1 LSAAPPQV
9 SAASRQTAAAI
20 RAAVRSVTD
29 PHAVLGVA
37 PADSQLLLAGLRE
50 DGYRPVVSRLLDPP
64 PDGQPPRAEP
74 ALAAELG
81 RLRGAGAEYLVLP
94 AGEEWGPTG
103 AAAAELLAKVCPL
116 LAAAPACTIYAVCDT
131 RALATCEWADALLPE
146 DCDVLVA
153 SSGVSALLVLPRRR
167 AFHFPQGPDGGYG
180 GHLMTRAGTALEQ
193 LEQHRAAGADFLLVP
208 AFAPSWVTLV
218 PEFLPAVRARYRELV
233 VRRHLGSVYSLQETP
248 D

>member
-20 RAAVRSVTD
+20 RATVRAVAD

-37 PADSQLLLAGLRE
+37 PADSALLVGGLRE
-50 DGYRPVVSRLLDPP
+50 DGYRPLVSRLLDPP
-64 PDGQPPRAEP
+64 PDGRPPPAEA

-94 AGEEWGPTG
+94 AEGEWGLAGP
-103 AAAAELLAKVCPL
+103 AAAELLAKACPL
-116 LAAAPACTIYAVCDT
+116 LAVTPACTVYGVCDT
-131 RALATCEWADALLPE
+131 RTLATCEWADALLPE

-153 SSGVSALLVLPRRR
+153 GSGVSALLVLARRR

-180 GHLMTRAGTALEQ
+180 GHLMTEAGAALAQ
-193 LEQHRAAGADFLLVP
+193 LERHRAAGADFLLVP

-218 PEFLPAVRARYRELV
+218 PDFLPAVRAQYRELV
-233 VRRHLGSVYSLQETP
+233 ARRHVGSVFSLQETP